1 MMSGA
6 CGAVSA
12 YGLRGQWHQ
21 EAGLSNICSALE
33 RTQHKRRAI
42 SGLAACRILSWSRP
56 SCWKEYGNFCDI
68 LRAFHMPQVA
78 VHGPVQSRISEIDRP
93 CSSETKVKVHTQ
105 PQTPPTPSLQAQGVK
120 KPGQFCQHN
129 PSRSASRAMLLITPR
144 PLRGELGLDFLGF
157 SRVYGV
163 VEAWGFCLF

>member
-120 KPGQFCQHN
+120 NLVSSVNTTLAAAPRGRCC
-129 PSRSASRAMLLITPR
+129 SSLLGR
-144 PLRGELGLDFLGF
+144 CGG
-157 SRVYGV
+157 S
-163 VEAWGFCLF
+163 